1 MKQKELYIRDI
12 NKDIDGV
19 VKAADMSDETLHN
32 EMVEYILT
40 DELMGANM
48 LPLLFGELSDPD
60 FKKSIWISGYFG
72 SGKSHLLKIL
82 SIVLSNRI
90 VLGESCAD
98 ILASKVVNDF
108 ELAGDIKRATSIPT
122 ESILFNIQ
130 NKSDGIAQQNA
141 DPVLTVFIKV
151 FNEHLGYSDNP
162 KVASFERYLDDKGEY
177 TRFKQ
182 TYLERFAKDWEQDR
196 KHLTLNPSR
205 CAEIFSEIEGISIEE
220 AKDGVKSFLRDFTLD
235 TTTFAELIVQHLSK
249 QAPNSRLIFCVD
261 EVGQYIAEDTSKMLS
276 LQSITEEI
284 SVKTGGRALTIVTSQ
299 NDLTATV
306 GDLKSE
312 QKNDFSK
319 ITGRFAF
326 KISLT
331 SANADEVIQKR
342 LLAKNYS
349 AKSELSA
356 LYQKEQNNLKTLLQ
370 FGGDTIFNITY
381 KSEQHFVNTY
391 PFLAYQFD
399 LLQAAILELQ
409 KNNAFIGRHSSVGE
423 RSMLTICQKV
433 AQHYADKN
441 IDELINFGS
450 MYNGLIGMFQ
460 GNITNDITQAEKLLG
475 DELAI
480 NILKALFLSKY
491 VKRISTTVD
500 NIVVMMQPSFNVDL
514 VAFKKEVQQALN
526 VLEGKTYIQRSAA
539 GVYEY
544 LTNQEKD
551 IENEIKN
558 TEPEHGAYHKLIQ
571 GFLFDELYTTQKI
584 QIGTHKYQLFEY
596 GKKCDEGIVGQA
608 KDIYL
613 HFVTTLCDNVILRNN
628 IINYSM
634 ANPADLFVVMPE
646 NDKLRSEI
654 VLYKQT
660 EKYLQSTHPA
670 EHELLKINIRRDKQ
684 AKNSER
690 RSIILQMLKDDLD
703 ASKVYYAGNE
713 STLSANGGFKDK
725 ISGGLIGLIESK
737 YTSLRMLQMDYS
749 EDSILA
755 AIKNSDSMVIESPM
769 SEAETEVLSQLQRN
783 KNSHERT
790 TIKSL
795 LAIFKTNSYGWYH
808 NATLALV
815 AQLYK
820 RGKVSLTQN
829 GTLLDDAAVILALTN
844 SRSYEGTIIAIES
857 QIDNSQI
864 SKLKQFFQDYFG
876 KSATKNEAR
885 ELHKLVADEMASFST
900 IVEGYYMQRSDY
912 PFLESLKAPLD
923 RIAKIKNLPYPHIF
937 SELKDFEDDM
947 LDDKEDILDPIVAFM
962 KGAQLSILK
971 KIGSYIRSNSA
982 NLNYLTE
989 GHIEKLQQV
998 YKSPA
1003 PYKGGVM
1010 QEANKALE
1018 AMQQELQSLLQ
1029 STRERCLAEVNKY
1042 KEQLSSFADFAE
1054 LSATEQQE
1062 LLKGFDKITTD
1073 ITENHYIANMN
1084 EASTKTAGDYYQNC
1098 IIRMKGWIASK
1109 NQPQDDNTETPEPK
1123 RITYIRK
1130 ASVSVDFSKPSLD
1143 TKEDVEDYLAKLKTK
1158 YISIIEDEKHILL

>member
-1 MKQKELYIRDI
+1 MKQKELYIRDV

-48 LPLLFGELSDPD
+48 LPLLFSELSDPD

-108 ELAGDIKRATSIPT
+108 ELAGDIKRASSIPT

-162 KVASFERYLDDKGEY
+162 KVASFERYLDDKGAFVK
-177 TRFKQ
+177 FKQ
-182 TYLERFAKDWEQDR
+182 MYSERFAKDWEQDR
-196 KHLTLNPSR
+196 KHLTLNPSK
-205 CAEIFSEIEGISIEE
+205 CAEIFSEIEDISIEE
-220 AKDGVKSFLRDFTLD
+220 AKDGVKSFLRDYTLD
-235 TTTFAELIVQHLSK
+235 TTTFADLVVQHLSK

-312 QKNDFSK
+312 QKMDFSK

-342 LLAKNYS
+342 LLAKNDN
-349 AKSELSA
+349 AKSELST

-381 KSEQHFVNTY
+381 KDEQHFVNTY

-399 LLQAAILELQ
+399 LLQAAVLDLQ

-433 AQHYADKN
+433 AQHYANKE

-460 GNITNDITQAEKLLG
+460 GNITNDIIQAEKLLN
-475 DELAI
+475 DDLTI
-480 NILKALFLSKY
+480 NILKALFLIKY
-491 VKRISTTVD
+491 VKRINTTID

-514 VAFKKEVQQALN
+514 VAFKKQVQQALN
-526 VLEGKTYIQRSAA
+526 VLEGYTYIQRSAA

-596 GKKCDEGIVGQA
+596 GKKCDEGIVGQT

-613 HFVTTLCDNVILRNN
+613 HFVTTLCDNAILRNN
-628 IINYSM
+628 INSYSM
-634 ANPADLFVVMPE
+634 GCAADLLVVMPE

-654 VLYKQT
+654 ILYKQT

-670 EHELLKINIRRDKQ
+670 EHETLKLHIRRDKQ
-684 AKNSER
+684 DKNSER

-703 ASKVYYAGNE
+703 ASKVYYGGNE
-713 STLSANGGFKDK
+713 ATLSQNGGFKDK
-725 ISGGLIGLIESK
+725 ISGGLIELIQSK

-755 AIKNSDSMVIESPM
+755 AIKDSDSLSLDSSM

-790 TIKSL
+790 TVKSL
-795 LAIFKTNSYGWYH
+795 LSIFKTNSYGWYF
-808 NATLALV
+808 NATLAFV

-820 RGKVSLTQN
+820 RGKISLTQN
-829 GTLLDDAAVILALTN
+829 GTLLDDAAVIAALTN

-885 ELHKLVADEMASFST
+885 ELHKLVVDEMASFNT
-900 IVEGYYMQRSDY
+900 IVEGYYMQRTDY

-1018 AMQQELQSLLQ
+1018 AMQQELQTLLQ
-1029 STRERCLAEVNKY
+1029 STRERCLAEVNRY

-1054 LSATEQQE
+1054 LSANEQQE
-1062 LLKGFDKITTD
+1062 LLKGFDKITAD
-1073 ITENHYIANMN
+1073 ITESHFIANMN
-1084 EASTKTAGDYYQNC
+1084 EAATKTASDYYQNC

-1109 NQPQDDNTETPEPK
+1109 NQPQDDNAETPEPK
-1123 RITYIRK
+1123 RITYIKK

-1143 TKEDVEDYLAKLKTK
+1143 TKEDVEDYLAKLRAK
-1158 YISIIEDEKHILL
+1158 YISIIDDEKHILL